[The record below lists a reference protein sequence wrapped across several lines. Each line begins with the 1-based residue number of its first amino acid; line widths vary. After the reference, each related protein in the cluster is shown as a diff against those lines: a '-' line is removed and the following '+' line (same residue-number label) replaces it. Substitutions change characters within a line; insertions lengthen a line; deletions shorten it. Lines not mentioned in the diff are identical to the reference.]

1 MTPQEPAIMPDP
13 SRDSALAEL
22 LGSLFDD
29 LGLRRFLH
37 NGPEGAAL
45 SGELPGTLAS
55 HAELA
60 HQAVLC
66 LIRRGLVNQEL
77 FDRLRAERP
86 KRAAEIEAVY
96 QRWSGHLQP
105 SPPIWASRAARPM
118 LMSALGLLLLIV
130 GWALF
135 LREMEPGTPTST
147 GIGPQAPATVL
158 PTDQAS
164 APAPSPTEPLAA
176 EPKTTLPPPDPIP
189 APSTVTIKADGD
201 GSTAV
206 GGNLKASA
214 DKVAIEASDGATGV
228 EKDANITATDA
239 TVNATSGAT
248 GIQGDAIFE
257 ANGPSPS
264 ASAPRED

>member
-1 MTPQEPAIMPDP
+1 MPDP
-13 SRDSALAEL
+13 SREAALAEL

-37 NGPEGAAL
+37 YGPEGVAI

-60 HQAVLC
+60 HHAVLC
-66 LIRRGLVNQEL
+66 LKRRGLVNKEL

-105 SPPIWASRAARPM
+105 SPPIWASRTARPIM
-118 LMSALGLLLLIV
+118 VSGAGLLLLIV
-130 GWALF
+130 GWVLF
-135 LREMEPGTPTST
+135 FDEMAPDTPPGAAQTPINTL
-147 GIGPQAPATVL
+147 IAPQAPATVL
-158 PTDQAS
+158 PTDQGS
-164 APAPSPTEPLAA
+164 APAPSPTE
-176 EPKTTLPPPDPIP
+176 LPSAKPQATVPSPDPIP
-189 APSTVTIKADGD
+189 ARSTVTLKADGE

-214 DKVAIEASDGATGV
+214 DTVTIKASNGATGI
-228 EKDANITATDA
+228 EKDADITATDA

-248 GIQGDAIFE
+248 GIQGDAVFE
-257 ANGPSPS
+257 AK
-264 ASAPRED
+264 R